1 MAEYLLLLD
10 TGDALV
16 APEGS
21 QGQVR
26 GADVVAGMNLMGYDA
41 MAIGPM
47 ELGLGTE
54 TLRQRLSEADFPM
67 LSANVRWRSD
77 QALVGE
83 PYVVLQVSSV
93 RIGVIG
99 LTRNPGEEFADFEV
113 LEPHDVLAQLVPEV
127 EMEADT
133 VVLLT
138 NLPYRSALELAEA
151 VPGIDLVIA
160 ALPRQLPEVPARIPQ
175 TGTIAV
181 TAEQALQNHSGR
193 RVGRLVVVVAGDGT
207 LSGEVWESRSMG
219 PEFADDPEMKA
230 LLDEFRAQ

>member
-1 MAEYLLLLD
+1 MAEHLLLLD

-21 QGQVR
+21 QGQLL

-41 MAIGPM
+41 MAIGPL
-47 ELGLGTE
+47 ELGLGAQ
-54 TLRQRLSEADFPM
+54 TLRQRLSEAEFPM
-67 LSANVRWRSD
+67 LSANVRRRSD

-83 PYVVLQVSSV
+83 AYIVLQVGSV

-99 LTRNPGEEFADFEV
+99 VTRNTDDEFADFEI
-113 LEPHDVLAQLVPEV
+113 LEPHDVLARLIPQVAV
-127 EMEADT
+127 QADV

-138 NLPYRSALELAEA
+138 NLTYRSALELVEA

-160 ALPRQLPEVPARIPQ
+160 ALPRQLPQLPAQSPQ

-181 TAEQALQNHSGR
+181 TAEQPLRNHSGR
-193 RVGRLVVVVAGDGT
+193 RVGRLVVVVSGDGT
-207 LSGEVWESRSMG
+207 LSGEVWESRAMG
-219 PEFADDPEMKA
+219 PEFIDDPDMKV
-230 LLDEFRAQ
+230 LLDEFREE